1 MRFGCGAGQAEEDKE
16 EEKEKEE
23 EGRARVA
30 GALCAF
36 LISGT
41 FHTMPAN
48 TLILKSE

>member
-1 MRFGCGAGQAEEDKE
+1 MRCAGQAEEDKE
-16 EEKEKEE
+16 EEKEEKEE

-30 GALCAF
+30 GALCVF

>member
-1 MRFGCGAGQAEEDKE
+1 MRCGCGAGQAEEDKE
-16 EEKEKEE
+16 EEKEE

-30 GALCAF
+30 GALCVF

>member
-1 MRFGCGAGQAEEDKE
+1 MRCGCGAGQAEEDKE
-16 EEKEKEE
+16 EEKEE

-30 GALCAF
+30 GAFCVF